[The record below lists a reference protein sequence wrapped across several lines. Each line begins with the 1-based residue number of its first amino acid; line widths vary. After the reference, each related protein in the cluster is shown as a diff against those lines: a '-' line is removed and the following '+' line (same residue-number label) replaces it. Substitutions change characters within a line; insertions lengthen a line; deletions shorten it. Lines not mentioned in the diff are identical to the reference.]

1 MPELTDKQKCIYCKK
16 ETERGKVYKCLD
28 CCDDFSVCSECN
40 LKYYVREQVQ
50 RKRYLDNLYQRME
63 LQPILS
69 EKQEREISSHPQSET
84 ETAEEK
90 VARNIK
96 MHEFLIKDTFKNISL
111 DTSSAQKEYANVVE
125 SKNPA
130 NDSSDKQERNA
141 LKEFCLIAL
150 WKLKDERWECYRMFK
165 VENPAILKYKIDPYT
180 TQRQF
185 IHVGHNNELF
195 YFTKERKLGS
205 KDDYVCQILD
215 IKTAMTC
222 TESQLEKSTANY
234 FTPPN

>member
-69 EKQEREISSHPQSET
+69 EKQEREISSYPQSET

-90 VARNIK
+90 VERNIK
-96 MHEFLIKDTFKNISL
+96 KHEFLIQDTFKNIGL
-111 DTSSAQKEYANVVE
+111 DNGSTLKEYAEVVE
-125 SKNPA
+125 SSNPA
-130 NDSSDKQERNA
+130 NDSKDKQERNV

-150 WKLKDERWECYRMFK
+150 WKLKDEQWECYRVFK
-165 VENPAILKYKIDPYT
+165 VENPAIMKYKID
-180 TQRQF
+180 
-185 IHVGHNNELF
+185 
-195 YFTKERKLGS
+195 
-205 KDDYVCQILD
+205 
-215 IKTAMTC
+215 
-222 TESQLEKSTANY
+222 
-234 FTPPN
+234 